1 MKKSIHSYAWIKIW
15 TPEAVDV
22 VAPKA
27 SAKGFNHVVIPMRD
41 HTTIHPE
48 KIATVF
54 GAHGITP
61 VVTATQLPDADISN
75 LDPEIR
81 RRGLDRHRASLKLA
95 RDMGAY
101 HMGGIIYGLF
111 GKAEFAATDEHRKVA
126 AESLAILAQEA
137 KPMGIRLAMEILNRY
152 ETNMFNTVDDATTF
166 VKLSGSD
173 NLFLHLD
180 TFHMNME
187 ETDMLAALKRAL
199 PYLVYFEMDQNDR
212 GLLDRGAID
221 FGPMLQVLKDSGY
234 RDIIGAEAF
243 SSAVSGPDVA
253 RGVSA
258 WRPLF
263 TDGDQVADSAN
274 AVLRPIFGA
283 SDDH

>member
-1 MKKSIHSYAWIKIW
+1 MKKSIHSYAWIPGW
-15 TPEAVDV
+15 SPEAVEY

-27 SAKGFNHVVIPMRD
+27 AAKGFNHVVIPMRD
-41 HTTIHPE
+41 HAAIHPSE
-48 KIATVF
+48 IARVF
-54 GAHGITP
+54 DAQGITP
-61 VVTATQLPDADISN
+61 VVTATQLPDADISS
-75 LDPEIR
+75 LDPDIR
-81 RRGLDRHRASLKLA
+81 KRGLDRHRASLKLA

-111 GKAEFAATDEHRKVA
+111 GKADAAATDAQRKVA
-126 AESLAILAQEA
+126 ADSLAILADEA

-152 ETNMFNTVDDATTF
+152 ETNMFNTVDDAIAF

-187 ETDMLAALKRAL
+187 EADMAAALKRAL

-221 FGPMLQVLKDSGY
+221 FGPLLQILKESGY
-234 RDIIGAEAF
+234 SDIIGAEAF
-243 SSAVSGPDVA
+243 SSAVSGPEVA

-274 AVLRPIFGA
+274 IVLKRVFG
-283 SDDH
+283 

>member
-1 MKKSIHSYAWIKIW
+1 MKKSIHSYAWIKVW
-15 TPEAVDV
+15 TPKAAGD

-27 SAKGFNHVVIPMRD
+27 AAKGFNHVVIPMRD
-41 HTTIHPE
+41 HSTIHPAD
-48 KIATVF
+48 IARIF
-54 GAHGITP
+54 GSHDLTP
-61 VVTATQLPDADISN
+61 VATATQIADADISS

-81 RRGLDRHRASLKLA
+81 RRGMDRHRASLRLA

-111 GKAEFAATDEHRKVA
+111 GKAGNAATDENRKAA
-126 AESLAILAQEA
+126 AEALAILAAEA
-137 KPMGIRLAMEILNRY
+137 KTMGVRLAMEILNRY
-152 ETNMFNTVDDATTF
+152 ETSMFNTVADAVAF
-166 VKLSGSD
+166 LKMSSSD

-187 ETDMLAALKRAL
+187 ETDMMAALKRAL
-199 PYLVYFEMDQNDR
+199 PYLKYFELDQNDR

-221 FGPMLQVLKDSGY
+221 FGPMLRFLKENDYSE
-234 RDIIGAEAF
+234 IIGAEAF

-263 TDGDQVADSAN
+263 SNGDEVADSAN
-274 AVLRPIFGA
+274 AVLRPVFGSSA
-283 SDDH
+283 

>member
-1 MKKSIHSYAWIKIW
+1 MKKSIHSYAWIKVW
-15 TPEAVDV
+15 AADAVEL

-27 SAKGFNHVVIPMRD
+27 AAKGFNHVVIPMRD
-41 HTTIHPE
+41 HTTINPAE
-48 KIATVF
+48 IDKVF
-54 GAHGITP
+54 SAHGITP
-61 VVTATQLPDADISN
+61 VVTATQTPDADISS

-101 HMGGIIYGLF
+101 HMGGIIYGVF
-111 GKAEFAATDEHRKVA
+111 GKAEAAATDENRKVA
-126 AESLAILAQEA
+126 AEALATLAEEA
-137 KPMGIRLAMEILNRY
+137 KPMGLRLAMEILNRY
-152 ETNMFNTVDDATTF
+152 ETNMFNTVDEAIAF
-166 VKLSGSD
+166 VKTSGSD

-221 FGPMLQVLKDSGY
+221 FRPMLQVLKDSGY
-234 RDIIGAEAF
+234 SEIIGAEAF

-263 TDGDQVADSAN
+263 THGDEVADSAN
-274 AVLRPIFGA
+274 AVLGSVYPL
-283 SDDH
+283 

>member
-1 MKKSIHSYAWIKIW
+1 MKKSIHSYAWIRAW
-15 TPEAVDV
+15 SPDAVDL

-27 SAKGFNHVVIPMRD
+27 AAKGFDHVVIPMRD
-41 HTTIHPE
+41 HAAIQPAR
-48 KIATVF
+48 IAQVF

-61 VVTATQLPDADISN
+61 IVTATQLPDADISS
-75 LDPEIR
+75 LDPQIR
-81 RRGLDRHRASLKLA
+81 SRGMARHRASLRLA

-101 HMGGIIYGLF
+101 HMGGILYGVF
-111 GKAEFAATDEHRKVA
+111 GKAEAAATDENRKWA
-126 AESLAILAQEA
+126 ADSLAVLAEEA
-137 KPMGIRLAMEILNRY
+137 RPMGLRLAMEILNRY
-152 ETNMFNTVDDATTF
+152 ETSMFNTVADAIAF
-166 VKLSGSD
+166 VQRSGSD

-187 ETDMLAALKRAL
+187 ETDMLAALRHAL

-221 FGPMLQVLKDSGY
+221 FGPLLRFLKDSGY

-274 AVLRPIFGA
+274 AVLAPIFA
-283 SDDH
+283 

>member
-1 MKKSIHSYAWIKIW
+1 MKKSIHSYAWIKVW
-15 TPEAVDV
+15 APEAAEV

-27 SAKGFNHVVIPMRD
+27 QAKGFDHVVIPMRD
-41 HTTIHPE
+41 HASIHPAD
-48 KIATVF
+48 IARVF
-54 GAHGITP
+54 GSHCITP
-61 VVTATQLPDADISN
+61 VVTATQLPDADISS
-75 LDPEIR
+75 LDADIR
-81 RRGLDRHRASLKLA
+81 KRGLERHRASLKLA

-101 HMGGIIYGLF
+101 HMGGIIYGVF
-111 GKAEFAATDEHRKVA
+111 GKAEAAATDEHRKVA
-126 AESLAILAQEA
+126 AEALAILAEEA

-152 ETNMFNTVDDATTF
+152 ETNMFNTVDDAIAF

-180 TFHMNME
+180 TFHMNIE

-199 PYLVYFEMDQNDR
+199 PHLVYFEMDQNDR

-221 FGPMLQVLKDSGY
+221 FTPMLQILKDSGY

-253 RGVSA
+253 RGVSS

-274 AVLRPIFGA
+274 MVLRPVFG
-283 SDDH
+283 D